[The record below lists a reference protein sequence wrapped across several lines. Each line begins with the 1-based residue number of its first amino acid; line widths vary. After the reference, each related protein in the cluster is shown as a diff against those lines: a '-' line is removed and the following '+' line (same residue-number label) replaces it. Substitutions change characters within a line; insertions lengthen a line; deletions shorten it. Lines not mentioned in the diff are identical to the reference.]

1 MGKIL
6 KILFF
11 GTRSFSTSK
20 RSHPYVIA
28 KIRKTTTY
36 RGETRN
42 LGINDLYEHSSL
54 ECCGIRKKVC
64 SEKCVNV

>member
-1 MGKIL
+1 MCNNL
-6 KILFF
+6 KRLFF

-28 KIRKTTTY
+28 KIRKNY
-36 RGETRN
+36 NLQPGETRN

-54 ECCGIRKKVC
+54 ECCGIRKKVLV
-64 SEKCVNV
+64 KNV